1 MLKDEFKKK
10 KTNKEEGE
18 KTSNQPSKP
27 IMQVMRFG

>member
-1 MLKDEFKKK
+1 MNLRRK

-27 IMQVMRFG
+27 IMQVMRFE